1 LYNIGD
7 GSNISLGTYGV
18 NQLKI
23 TDAAEGGSISL
34 YFGSRSNIISSQNII
49 DGNRTFYLP
58 DKNGTFALTSDITIS
73 NYSVVSFY
81 SSGDM
86 SVQLVDDTVPIP
98 AVYGNIN
105 EASRVLLGS
114 TGLANALVNN
124 FYSLVILITATA
136 SPSSNFVIEAGSI
149 FPSCVSMNI
158 MSIDFTGTLSF
169 NINPT
174 SYPVLSELSITLG
187 GCDAL
192 SFDAFDIPLL
202 NLVTAVLSEDSG
214 LLDQLINYIYATTT
228 QNGGYCNFSG
238 WSVLPTSSSLAA
250 RNALLA
256 RGWSFDFW
264 A

>member
-1 LYNIGD
+1 MPFNSSAKNQKIINGVVVLSEFDVSVLGNPPADKTFLYAQDDGIGNTILKTKD
-7 GSNISLGTYGV
+7 SFGIEKTISM
-18 NQLKI
+18 
-23 TDAAEGGSISL
+23 
-34 YFGSRSNIISSQNII
+34 
-49 DGNRTFYLP
+49 
-58 DKNGTFALTSDITIS
+58 DITIN
-73 NYSVVSFY
+73 NYYVVSFY

-86 SVQLVDDTVPIP
+86 SVQLLDDLVPIP

-124 FYSLVILITATA
+124 FHYLVILITATA
-136 SPSSNFVIEAGSI
+136 SPSSNFVIEGSSI

-192 SFDAFDIPLL
+192 SFDNFDIPLL
-202 NLVTAVLSEDSG
+202 NLVTATLSADSA
-214 LLDQLINYIYATTT
+214 LLDQLINYIYTTTT

-238 WSVLPTSSSLAA
+238 WSVSPTSSSLAA

-264 A
+264 V